1 MVVSSPPA
9 ETAGERREPTTTLS
23 GWRHFVDA
31 ASAMFDLLGEG
42 AWAALAPG
50 DKEAYD
56 DTRVSYHSELVV
68 VGAST
73 LREVTRQA
81 PLLPLLHGRAIS
93 ARPGVIES
101 WAA

>member
-1 MVVSSPPA
+1 MVASRPPA

-56 DTRVSYHSELVV
+56 DARISYHSELVV
-68 VGAST
+68 VATST
-73 LREVTRQA
+73 PPEVTRHARLLTFLNRPKLIA
-81 PLLPLLHGRAIS
+81 P
-93 ARPGVIES
+93 PGLIVP
-101 WAA
+101 